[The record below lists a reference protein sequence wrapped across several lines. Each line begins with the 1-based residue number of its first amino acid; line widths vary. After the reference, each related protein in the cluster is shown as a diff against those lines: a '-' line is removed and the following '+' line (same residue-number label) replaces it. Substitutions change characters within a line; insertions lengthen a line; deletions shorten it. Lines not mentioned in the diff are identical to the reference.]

1 MTLSTSPVPL
11 IAQHDLVMLDLDGVV
26 YRGDAAVPGAVDALS
41 AAGAAGTRLAY
52 VTNNASRT
60 ATTVAEHLR
69 DLGIPGVDDADV
81 VTAAQA
87 VVDLMAADLP
97 RGAKVLVV
105 GGVGLTEPLEA
116 AGLVAVRS
124 ADDDPVAVVQGFHPD
139 LGWKDLAEATY
150 AVTAGARWY
159 ASNLDL
165 TVPTARGVAPG
176 NGSLVNL
183 VRTVTGV
190 DPTVAGKP
198 EPPLLRSTIAR
209 CQGKAP
215 LMVGDR
221 LDTDILGAAN
231 AGVPSLAVLTG
242 LSDVQTIADAEGDL
256 RPSYVAADLSGL
268 LAGHPEVVVD
278 GERARCGEVEARLDG
293 DRVEVAAGDAL
304 HRLRAGVALAWTH
317 RDRSGRRAIL
327 SGMMTP

>member
-1 MTLSTSPVPL
+1 MTLSSCPVPL
-11 IAQHDLVMLDLDGVV
+11 VEQHDLVMLDLDGVV
-26 YRGDAAVPGAVDALS
+26 YRGADPVPHAVGALERAR
-41 AAGAAGTRLAY
+41 AAGTRLAY

-60 ATTVAEHLR
+60 AAAAAAHLSE
-69 DLGIPGVDDADV
+69 LGVPEVGPDDV

-97 RGAKVLVV
+97 AGSRVLVV
-105 GGVGLTEPLEA
+105 GGPGLLEPLAA
-116 AGLVAVRS
+116 AGLEAVRS

-139 LGWKDLAEATY
+139 VAWRDLAEATY
-150 AVTAGARWY
+150 AVTAGARYY

-176 NGSLVNL
+176 NGSLVGL

-209 CQGKAP
+209 CEGSTP

-231 AGVPSLAVLTG
+231 VGVPSLAVLTG
-242 LSDVQTIADAEGDL
+242 LSDPQTLADAEGDL
-256 RPSYVAADLSGL
+256 RPSFVSPDLRGL
-268 LAGHPEVVVD
+268 LVPHPEVSVD
-278 GERARCGEVEARLDG
+278 GDVARCGGAEARLDG
-293 DRVEVAAGDAL
+293 DRVRVGGDDDL
-304 HRLRAGVALAWTH
+304 HRLRAAVALAWAC
-317 RDRSGRRAIL
+317 RDGSGRRVRL
-327 SGMMTP
+327 DGMMTP